1 MPCCVLKKFV
11 EASVAEIY
19 SRFQPWRNC
28 YLHIIIMKRA
38 CTPLL
43 HNYKLLSII
52 SLAASIVESND
63 CRSCNSPF
71 KWICFRT
78 SSSIS

>member
-28 YLHIIIMKRA
+28 YIHIIVMKRA

-43 HNYKLLSII
+43 HN
-52 SLAASIVESND
+52 
-63 CRSCNSPF
+63 
-71 KWICFRT
+71 
-78 SSSIS
+78 